1 MLAPGGQLLCDSS
14 DIGYLFEDTPELIE
28 EMDYYGEQTFQMQYE
43 NVIGETF
50 PWLYIDS
57 KTLKQVAEENGYV
70 TEIVAEGDH
79 YDYLARITKK
89 CLRSCERKKNF
100 INKV

>member
-28 EMDYYGEQTFQMQYE
+28 EMDYYGEQTFLMQYE

-50 PWLYIDS
+50 PWLYIDDE
-57 KTLKQVAEENGYV
+57 TLRACAEACGYQVEVVQQGE
-70 TEIVAEGDH
+70 H

-89 CLRSCERKKNF
+89 R
-100 INKV
+100 